1 MKGLQPR
8 EGVSSPLA
16 SHYRLPPCL
25 LLDTAT
31 PAAPGRRKWLLLPSE
46 GRTGPRKICCS
57 EENKPQFWCGRGAV
71 TRSDQH
77 VLLALV
83 PTPITGWFR
92 LPHPAPLQPFERAGA
107 LCTILQRGHQHN
119 ARHAFKGRGHTGH
132 QAASNGECFSLGKIG
147 DYWAAQPVRAT

>member
-83 PTPITGWFR
+83 PTPITGCSDC
-92 LPHPAPLQPFERAGA
+92 LTPHLSSPLRGRELSAPFCRGGTSTMPGMHSKEGAAPATRQPAMGSVSHWVKSG
-107 LCTILQRGHQHN
+107 TTGGHSQ
-119 ARHAFKGRGHTGH
+119 
-132 QAASNGECFSLGKIG
+132 
-147 DYWAAQPVRAT
+147 